1 MNAHDGNHGT
11 DRANRKTSIE
21 RPRGRPADTKS
32 GEFQTSL
39 LNSAES
45 LFSENGYAATSV
57 RSVADRAG
65 VNPALVHYYFG
76 TKHDLLMAVID
87 RALQPMADGISAI
100 RASGSSRLEDFAEL
114 FFNMAAE
121 HPAMP
126 KLITREV
133 LLSSGET
140 KDIFARD
147 YAPKIGG
154 ALPALLSKE
163 QKDGRINAA
172 YDPGAAS
179 LMLLSLCIF
188 PFIARSLA
196 EPILGI
202 DFGSD
207 GTKTIKRH
215 VVNVLQRGMTT

>member
-11 DRANRKTSIE
+11 GRASQKTSVE
-21 RPRGRPADTKS
+21 RPRGRPTDIKS

-39 LNSAES
+39 LNSAEL
-45 LFSENGYAATSV
+45 LFAENGYAATSV

-87 RALQPMADGISAI
+87 RALQPLADGISAI
-100 RASGSSRLEDFAEL
+100 RTTGAGHLEDFAEL

-140 KDIFARD
+140 KEIFARD
-147 YAPKIGG
+147 YAPRIGG

-163 QKDGRINAA
+163 QKDGRINAE

-188 PFIARSLA
+188 PFIARPVA
-196 EPILGI
+196 EPVLGI
-202 DFGSD
+202 KYNKQG
-207 GTKTIKRH
+207 
-215 VVNVLQRGMTT
+215 LQDYLQQMTTLLIKGMS